1 MDKLLSD
8 VLRILR
14 EEVGLYRALIEHA
27 RRKTALLVQGHTEE
41 ILESN
46 KTEETFNLKLRILEN
61 EMSRLCHELCQ
72 IIKIPHEEFTL
83 LRLADGVNQPVAAE
97 IKIQANLFKHLVD
110 ELKSVNCRNSRLIES
125 SVRYSRGLL
134 NLLCGSTGSY
144 QHDGLFRPAHAVQ
157 TTLSRRA

>member
-14 EEVGLYRALIEHA
+14 EEVGLYRGLIEHA
-27 RRKTALLVQGHTEE
+27 RHKTALLVRGYVDD

-46 KTEETFNLKLRILEN
+46 KAEETFNLKLRILEN
-61 EMSRLCHELCQ
+61 EMSRLCRELCQ
-72 IIKIPHEEFTL
+72 VVRIPYEEFTL
-83 LRLADGVNQPVAAE
+83 LKLADGLSQPVAAE
-97 IKIQANLFKHLVD
+97 IKTHAILFKHLID
-110 ELKSVNCRNSRLIES
+110 ELKSVNYRNIRLIES

-134 NLLCGSTGSY
+134 DLLCGSSGSY
-144 QHDGLFRPAHAVQ
+144 RPDGLLHPAPAAQ